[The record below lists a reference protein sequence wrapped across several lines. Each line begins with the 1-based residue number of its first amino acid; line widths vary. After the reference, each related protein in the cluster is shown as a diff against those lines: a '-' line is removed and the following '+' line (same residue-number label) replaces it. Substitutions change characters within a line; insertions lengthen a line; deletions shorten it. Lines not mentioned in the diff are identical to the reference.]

1 MCGIAGFMRAN
12 AGGAADAAWAGR
24 ERMLER
30 FAEALAHRGPDGSG
44 RHLDDHLAMVQTRLA
59 VIDLETGDQPMYAT
73 SQAGS
78 RLALVANAEI
88 YNYVELRAAMPEADF
103 QTRSDCETA
112 LHLYRQ
118 HGADFANGLRGMY
131 AIAIRDPGTNG
142 GAGSLVLARDPFG
155 IKPLYYTQSGSG
167 FAFASEPQALIA
179 ADLVTPE
186 LCPRSREELLQLQFT
201 TGRETA
207 IRGIQ
212 RVLPGETLVV
222 EDGRIVREI
231 RRCAI
236 PAGPPEEMNEDEALE
251 RLRRALIDS
260 VNVHQRSDVSYGMFL
275 SGGIDS
281 STVLALMRELN
292 EAPVRAF
299 TIGFDD
305 PGATDERDHARSV
318 AAAAGAAF
326 EAVGFAEDDF
336 WQLLP
341 AIASALDDPVADYA
355 VLPTFMLARFAR
367 ERGIK
372 VVLTG
377 EGGDEMFA
385 GYGRYRRALRH
396 RIFGGRTMR
405 AAGAFDRLDVLSC
418 RPVAWRDGVAAAE
431 KASATHA
438 RTRLQALQAADCQEW
453 LPNDLLTKL
462 DRCLMA
468 FGVEGRTPFLDPDVA
483 RMAFRLPDR
492 LKVRGRMGK
501 WILRRWLADALPE
514 AKPYTTKRGFT
525 VPVGAWIARRGA
537 RLGPLVATQPGVA
550 EIGRRENVIRLFA
563 EAGARREH
571 AAWRLLFYALWHDRH
586 ILGRQPRG
594 DVFETLAEAA

>member
-12 AGGAADAAWAGR
+12 AGGTADATWAGR

-44 RHLDDHLAMVQTRLA
+44 RYLDDHLAMVQTRLA

-73 SQAGS
+73 SDSGA
-78 RLALVANAEI
+78 RLVLVANAEI

-112 LHLYRQ
+112 LHLYKR
-118 HGADFANGLRGMY
+118 HGPDFASHLRGMY
-131 AIAIRDPGTNG
+131 AIAIRDPGSNG
-142 GAGSLVLARDPFG
+142 GSGSLVLARDPFG
-155 IKPLYYTQSGSG
+155 IKPLYYAQSDLG
-167 FAFASEPQALIA
+167 FAFASEAQALIA
-179 ADLVTPE
+179 AGLVAPE
-186 LCPRSREELLQLQFT
+186 LRPRSREELLQLQFT

-207 IRGIQ
+207 IHGIR

-222 EDGRIVREI
+222 EDGRIVREMH
-231 RRCAI
+231 RSAI
-236 PAGPPEEMNEDEALE
+236 PAGPPEEMSEAEALE
-251 RLRRALIDS
+251 DLRRALIDS
-260 VNVHQRSDVSYGMFL
+260 VNVHQRSDVAYGMFL

-281 STVLALMRELN
+281 SVVLAHMRELN

-299 TIGFDD
+299 TVGFDD
-305 PGATDERDHARSV
+305 AGATDERDHAAAV
-318 AAAAGAAF
+318 AAAAGATF

-336 WQLLP
+336 WRLLP
-341 AIASALDDPVADYA
+341 AIASTLDDPVADYA
-355 VLPTFMLARFAR
+355 ILPTFKLARLAR

-396 RIFGGRTMR
+396 RLFGGRAMR
-405 AAGAFDRLDVLSC
+405 SEGAFDGLDVLTD

-431 KASATHA
+431 EASRAHA
-438 RTRLQALQAADCQEW
+438 RTRLQALQAADCQDW

-468 FGVEGRTPFLDPDVA
+468 FGVEGRTPFLDPEVA

-492 LKVRGRMGK
+492 LKVRRRMGK
-501 WILRRWLADALPE
+501 WILRRWLAGALPE
-514 AKPYTTKRGFT
+514 AKPYSAKRGFT
-525 VPVGAWIARRGA
+525 VPVGTWIARRGA
-537 RLGPLVATQPGVA
+537 RLGPLVAAQPGVA
-550 EIGRRENVIRLFA
+550 EIGRREKVVRLFA
-563 EAGARREH
+563 QKGARRGH
-571 AAWRLLFYALWHDRH
+571 AAWRLLFFALWHDRH
-586 ILGRQPRG
+586 ILGRRPRG
-594 DVFETLAEAA
+594 DVFETLEAAA